1 MIQDLPVMYKNRDFS
16 YENDVE
22 NPSKSILILPLITNK
37 ELLSNEGMHKD
48 WLFYF
53 VKVSLIIFG
62 IVSLCLIIVYS
73 VYTYY
78 YKKTL

>member
-1 MIQDLPVMYKNRDFS
+1 MIQDLPVMYKNREFS

-22 NPSKSILILPLITNK
+22 NTSKSILILPLITNK
-37 ELLSNEGMHKD
+37 ELISNEDIGKD

-62 IVSLCLIIVYS
+62 IVSICLIIVYA

-78 YKKTL
+78 YKKNM